1 MAFHEVPG
9 EGDVFICRVA
19 CAGLPSTWQA
29 VVVLLEAVI
38 TIRVDHFKS
47 ECTLL
52 WQTVNVSVFN
62 DPGMEIRMSL
72 FIRNSNAVT

>member
-1 MAFHEVPG
+1 MAFHAVPG
-9 EGDVFICRVA
+9 EGNVLVCSEA

-29 VVVLLEAVI
+29 VVVLLKAVI

-62 DPGMEIRMSL
+62 DPDMKMRMSL
-72 FIRNSNAVT
+72 IIRNSNAVT